1 MNDVDTAPVE
11 ETGQVENGAI
21 LNNAESQ
28 QETSWLDSVPEEIRG
43 DKSLTTIPDVGTLAK
58 NYVNA
63 QRMIGADKVALLGK
77 YATQEEYDQFYSK
90 IGRPDA
96 PTDYRYEIDE
106 TTDVNDETVTWASN
120 VFHKAGLTSRQANI
134 VMEEYLKAGQGES
147 AAFSPPSEQQVVELR
162 NQTIHNLQKEWG
174 GDYEDNLAVA
184 NAVITE
190 FGTEELR
197 EATMPDG
204 TTLGDNPDFIRLLNN
219 VGSFIRSRVSED
231 TLEGSKLVG
240 GMSASDAREKLRE
253 IKASDSPFWSAK
265 HPEHQWYV
273 DEAMRY
279 QEIIDG

>member
-1 MNDVDTAPVE
+1 MNDVAETAPVQ
-11 ETGQVENGAI
+11 ETGQV
-21 LNNAESQ
+21 AEAAVMSQ
-28 QETSWLDSVPEEIRG
+28 AETSWLDSVPEEIRG
-43 DKSLTTIPDVGTLAK
+43 DKSLSTIPDVGTLAK

-77 YATQEEYDQFYSK
+77 YATPEEYDQFYSK

-96 PTDYRYEIDE
+96 PTDYKYEIDE
-106 TTDVNDETVTWASN
+106 GTDVSDDTVTWASN
-120 VFHKAGLTSRQANI
+120 VFHKAGLTPRQANI

-147 AAFSPPSEQQVVELR
+147 AAFSPPSEQQVVALR
-162 NQTIHNLQKEWG
+162 NQTIENLQREWG
-174 GDYEDNLAVA
+174 SDYEDNLAVA

-240 GMSASDAREKLRE
+240 GLSASDARDKLRE
-253 IKASDSPFWSAK
+253 IKAPDSPFWSAK

>member
-1 MNDVDTAPVE
+1 MNDVDTAPA
-11 ETGQVENGAI
+11 ETGQVDNGAI
-21 LNNAESQ
+21 LNNAEAQ

-43 DKSLTTIPDVGTLAK
+43 DKSLSTIPDVGTLAK

-96 PTDYRYEIDE
+96 PTDYQYEIDE
-106 TTDVNDETVTWASN
+106 QTDVSDETVTWASN
-120 VFHKAGLTSRQANI
+120 VFHKAGLTPRQANI
-134 VMEEYLKAGQGES
+134 VMQEYLAAGQGAS
-147 AAFSPPSEQQVVELR
+147 AAFSPPSEQQVIETR

-174 GDYEDNLAVA
+174 ADYEDNLAVA
-184 NAVITE
+184 NAVVLE
-190 FGTEELR
+190 FGSEELR

-240 GMSASDAREKLRE
+240 GLSASDAREKLRE
-253 IKASDSPFWSAK
+253 IKAVDSPFWSAK

>member
-1 MNDVDTAPVE
+1 MNDVAETAPVE
-11 ETGQVENGAI
+11 ETGQV
-21 LNNAESQ
+21 AEAAPISQ
-28 QETSWLDSVPEEIRG
+28 GESNWLDTLPEEIRG
-43 DKSLTTIPDVGTLAK
+43 DKSLSTIPDVGTLAK

-96 PTDYRYEIDE
+96 ATDYKYEIDE
-106 TTDVNDETVTWASN
+106 GTDVTDETVSWASD
-120 VFHKAGLTSRQANI
+120 VFHKAGLTPRQANI
-134 VMEEYLKAGQGES
+134 VMGEYLKAGQGES
-147 AAFSPPSEQQVVELR
+147 AAFSPPSEQQVLELR
-162 NQTIHNLQKEWG
+162 NQTINGLQKEWG
-174 GDYEDNLAVA
+174 TDYENNLAVA
-184 NAVITE
+184 NAVVTE
-190 FGTEELR
+190 FGTDELR

-219 VGSFIRSRVSED
+219 VGSFIRSKVSED

-240 GMSASDAREKLRE
+240 GMSASDAREKLRDV
-253 IKASDSPFWSAK
+253 KASDSPFWDAR

-279 QEIIDG
+279 QELIDG